1 MTSPPNLPL
10 DWSHAVGEIPR
21 EGLRVVRTATG
32 QEAARLGATLDVLSC
47 ESLEVSYH
55 IRPIT
60 HGRYRAEGRLTAVL
74 EQSCV
79 VTLAPVRSVVEEPIR
94 VEFWPADQLA
104 HSSNVDLEHSVLE
117 GEEVE
122 PIENHRLEIGRIVY
136 EIVSAAI
143 DPYPRAEGAEFVWAE
158 EGGSEAAQRGHS
170 GPFAA
175 LAKWKGSDQ

>member
-1 MTSPPNLPL
+1 MTLPQNLPL

-21 EGLRVVRTATG
+21 QGLQVVRAATSE
-32 QEAARLGATLDVLSC
+32 EAARLGAALDVLSF
-47 ESLEVSYH
+47 ESLTVSYH
-55 IRPIT
+55 LQPMT
-60 HGRYRAEGRLTAVL
+60 QGRYRAEGRLTAVL

-104 HSSNVDLEHSVLE
+104 QSCNAAVEHSVLE

-136 EIVSAAI
+136 EIVSAAM
-143 DPYPRAEGAEFVWAE
+143 DPYPRAEGAEFAWAE
-158 EGGSEAAQRGHS
+158 DRVSEAAQGSHD

-175 LAKWKGSDQ
+175 LARWKARHQ